1 MAPIR
6 RIELLLPD
14 RQSSFLTTKR
24 QVIIFWCI
32 GVMPPH
38 APEERGFTDP
48 LPELLVLPMHNL
60 YLAERWILEIHT
72 LRYAQFSKP
81 ASAPTE
87 LHVPYLADIIAYP
100 MGRDMS
106 HANLG

>member
-1 MAPIR
+1 
-6 RIELLLPD
+6 
-14 RQSSFLTTKR
+14 
-24 QVIIFWCI
+24 
-32 GVMPPH
+32 MPPH

-48 LPELLVLPMHNL
+48 LLELLALPMHNL

-87 LHVPYLADIIAYP
+87 LHVRHAGNRPHRGPLDQHVEDQDALGMRELVHTPDCIAF
-100 MGRDMS
+100 G
-106 HANLG
+106 A